1 MSSLFR
7 INNNVAAT
15 FAQRQLTNTNRQLSE
30 AQERLASG
38 LRINSAADDAA
49 GLAVSEKLRM
59 ANRGLSQAESNAQ
72 DGISVLQTA
81 EGGLESVGSKLQRIR
96 ELAIQAANDSL
107 TNEDRE
113 LLQTEVDQL
122 VQEIDRSASSVQFN
136 NRQLLKN
143 DFGTVSASGGTIEG
157 KGSLVFHVG
166 ANRSEVLRITTDELV
181 TTTADTLGLRSSTA
195 QVVNSSGDK
204 VSVDVDTTMSTAIN
218 LRTREAAESAVEQVT
233 KAINSVS
240 TRRAKIGAVQ
250 NRLEGTIDFLQ
261 LQQENTQASE
271 SRIRDADLAKE
282 AVKRTRANILMQAGT
297 SVLSQANQT
306 PQLALQLLG

>member
-7 INNNVAAT
+7 INNNVQAT
-15 FAQRQLTNTNRQLSE
+15 FAQRQLTDTNRSLSE
-30 AQERLASG
+30 AQERLSSG
-38 LRINSAADDAA
+38 MRINSAADDAA
-49 GLAVSEKLRM
+49 GLAISEKLRM
-59 ANRGLSQAESNAQ
+59 SERGLKQAESNSQ

-81 EGGLESVGSKLQRIR
+81 EGGLETVGNKLQRIR
-96 ELAIQAANDSL
+96 ELAVQAANDSL
-107 TNEDRE
+107 TNEDRK

-122 VQEIDRSASSVQFN
+122 VEEIDRSASSVQFN

-143 DFGTVSASGGTIEG
+143 DFGTVSASGGTVEG
-157 KGSLVFHVG
+157 NGSLVFHVG
-166 ANRSEVLRITTDELV
+166 ANRGEVMRISTEELV
-181 TTTADTLGLRSSTA
+181 TTTSDSLNLRQDTFQVDGDTELSASTSIGA
-195 QVVNSSGDK
+195 
-204 VSVDVDTTMSTAIN
+204 AIN
-218 LRTREAAESAVEQVT
+218 LRTRNAAESAIQRTT

-250 NRLEGTIDFLQ
+250 NRLEGTVDFLQ

-271 SRIRDADLAKE
+271 SRIRDADLANE
-282 AVKRTRANILMQAGT
+282 AVKQTRANILMQAGT